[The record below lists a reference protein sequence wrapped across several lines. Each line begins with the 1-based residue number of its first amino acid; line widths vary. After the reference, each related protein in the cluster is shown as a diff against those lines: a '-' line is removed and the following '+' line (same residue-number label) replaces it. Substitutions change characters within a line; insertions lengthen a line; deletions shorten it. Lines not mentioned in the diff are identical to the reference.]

1 MEFPQLVQAIKD
13 MEMKDP
19 SIPRVDK
26 KMKLK
31 HFISSSTD
39 DGQDGCYLTAHK
51 LLQLRQ
57 KDGQCGLCG
66 AQTHEIQSLGLFC
79 CRKKKIPLSIKDQV
93 HRGRCL
99 LCHPLPA
106 TTVMAQQEEEEDI
119 PIIAAPILATACV
132 APPNTKSVP
141 LAEAIY
147 KEDTEDQ
154 FQKTFMMQIH
164 FEE

>member
-1 MEFPQLVQAIKD
+1 
-13 MEMKDP
+13 
-19 SIPRVDK
+19 
-26 KMKLK
+26 
-31 HFISSSTD
+31 
-39 DGQDGCYLTAHK
+39 
-51 LLQLRQ
+51 
-57 KDGQCGLCG
+57 
-66 AQTHEIQSLGLFC
+66 
-79 CRKKKIPLSIKDQV
+79 
-93 HRGRCL
+93 
-99 LCHPLPA
+99 
-106 TTVMAQQEEEEDI
+106 MAQQEEEEDI